1 MSENDY
7 EPPLKDEKCDV
18 YIGVSYYGKTDENKN
33 CTRRLGERFMI
44 DGLSLEEKD
53 HIITAL
59 KDSIQKSG
67 ITFTPNPHTYFDT
80 MSAMNDILEADGVS
94 PEASNEEKNHYISE
108 NAKHI
113 LSEIVR
119 KMNDKNYCR

>member
-1 MSENDY
+1 MSENDN
-7 EPPLKDEKCDV
+7 EPPLKDEKCYV
-18 YIGVSYYGKTDENKN
+18 YIGVGYYGKTDESKN
-33 CTRRLGERFMI
+33 YTRRLGERFMI
-44 DGLSLEEKD
+44 DSLSIEEKE

-59 KDSIQKSG
+59 KDSIEKSG

-80 MSAMNDILEADGVS
+80 MEAMNDILEADGVS
-94 PEASNEEKNHYISE
+94 PEASNEDKNHYISE